1 MIAHEIL
8 EITNSVFTFLGF
20 AGIARQ
26 TILQKLGQGDSHAC
40 SLTKLYFVNIEQQ
53 FAEITLLRTCGESLE
68 RLHGV
73 YGEIRSLSSYRKF
86 LEHGAQ
92 EPYTNN
98 NYQQQTSSIKIRR
111 FNSFAKE
118 STNNRNNNL
127 EDDMEGMTLI
137 GDNEDIDRINSIHY
151 YYCLSW
157 KSAFSSPVSKI
168 LEEGGSVLDVC
179 CGNGVWIHELASR
192 YQSSKF
198 TGIDI
203 SPIFPAEIKP
213 RNVNFLKGNIL
224 EGLPYIDNNFDFVN
238 LRFMLRYFNI
248 FEWNDIILHE
258 LFRVTKDGGWIEA
271 SFLFIMDTD
280 LLPYNMGDKTRD
292 FITKYLKIFEPN
304 LNYDITLK
312 QVVDLLYSCYK
323 NKSVVFIEEK
333 DNAWYPYKHEE
344 TGKTINI
351 AQEILISLR
360 KKMGN
365 SLESEEE
372 DYSVLMNEIYNELI
386 TNQTYGK
393 SYRILIQKVNNSN
406 NNNNNNNNS
415 LRLSHSV

>member
-1 MIAHEIL
+1 
-8 EITNSVFTFLGF
+8 
-20 AGIARQ
+20 
-26 TILQKLGQGDSHAC
+26 
-40 SLTKLYFVNIEQQ
+40 
-53 FAEITLLRTCGESLE
+53 
-68 RLHGV
+68 
-73 YGEIRSLSSYRKF
+73 
-86 LEHGAQ
+86 GAQ